1 MSEIATR
8 ASLPIRVLRALRV
21 VTYAPPEQ
29 EAQFNAGSD
38 FAAAVSVP
46 TKYDPN
52 RARSALLANPWYFRA
67 CRLKAE
73 KAAALPLEVQAQDAE
88 GQWVAVPDH
97 PLRLRLAS
105 PNSGQTELQ
114 WRQQLVTDYLPGGDA
129 FILGGPSDSTGA
141 PAYLKLLEPA
151 RVDITPGRDGS
162 PLAYD
167 YDEGGAERCY
177 PPDAIAHL
185 RAASAGGDL
194 ERLFG
199 TGEVQP
205 MDRDID
211 ADVKLAAQMARKSGK
226 GRPDA
231 AYVPSKPDTVWGR
244 PQVRDMQT
252 QIDRV
257 LTEQTGGVAVM
268 SGAGKFELLDWTVGD
283 LGGID
288 ARKFTRETVAAVTG
302 VPPTMLGSQA
312 ANYATAEMERIN
324 FIEDTLRPLVRLIDD
339 CLTDYARRL
348 GFVGVRVR
356 HIVPEM
362 QDSRTERLKRV
373 EQHIAHGMAPA
384 DAYAFEGFDDA
395 PELASFGIPAG
406 DAPADADADAP
417 PPPAPG
423 MSDDDRDDIRAQA
436 QAIAA
441 ILADMDDD
449 EDPATVDDLVTELA
463 ALLDLLAPIL
473 SEGE

>member
-1 MSEIATR
+1 MSAIATR

-21 VTYAPPEQ
+21 VTYEPPEK
-29 EAQFNAGSD
+29 EDDFTAGSD

-73 KAAALPLEVQAQDAE
+73 KAAALALEVQTQDAE

-97 PLRLRLAS
+97 PLRLRIAA

-114 WRQQLVTDYLPGGDA
+114 FRQQLVTDYLPSGDA
-129 FILGGPSDSTGA
+129 YILGGPADATGA

-167 YDEGGAERCY
+167 YDEGGVERCY
-177 PPDAIAHL
+177 PPSAVAHL

-324 FIEDTLRPLVRLIDD
+324 FVEDTLRPLVRLIDD

-356 HIVPEM
+356 HIVPEIE
-362 QDSRTERLKRV
+362 DSRTERLKRV

-395 PELASFGIPAG
+395 PEVASFGIPAD
-406 DAPADADADAP
+406 DAPTATADADPAES
-417 PPPAPG
+417 PPA
-423 MSDDDRDDIRAQA
+423 MSNEAREDIQAQA
-436 QAIAA
+436 QA
-441 ILADMDDD
+441 LRTMLTDLDTDDPSSADEMI
-449 EDPATVDDLVTELA
+449 TELA
-463 ALLDLLAPIL
+463 ALLDLL
-473 SEGE
+473 SESLGPQ